1 MPACAF
7 ICMVKNYEKHCK
19 IIKKHLIH
27 HAQERLILGLHRQM
41 KKHFC
46 WSEIGSGSQMLVDTQ
61 ELVSPG
67 FSWWFLL
74 FLTLFSYFSTRAIL
88 LQNKHFSSCFIFW
101 FNHGKSGNFISFT
114 FATIYFRSGQFL
126 WLALKINQFSY
137 FWWCNSA
144 NGTHLLFIHFLHLP
158 FTYETIIKIC
168 SSLLNTVW
176 FFFVGI

>member
-1 MPACAF
+1 MHMH
-7 ICMVKNYEKHCK
+7 IWLTYENEETF
-19 IIKKHLIH
+19 L
-27 HAQERLILGLHRQM
+27 
-41 KKHFC
+41 
-46 WSEIGSGSQMLVDTQ
+46 LVRNW
-61 ELVSPG
+61 EWLPNAGWHPRAG
-67 FSWWFLL
+67 FSWVFLL
-74 FLTLFSYFSTRAIL
+74 FLTLINYFSTRAIL

-101 FNHGKSGNFISFT
+101 FNHGKSGNFITFT
-114 FATIYFRSGQFL
+114 FATIYFSTGQFL

-176 FFFVGI
+176 FFCLGFKLFRKCKNLSVVYFDQRLGAAHSKRWSK